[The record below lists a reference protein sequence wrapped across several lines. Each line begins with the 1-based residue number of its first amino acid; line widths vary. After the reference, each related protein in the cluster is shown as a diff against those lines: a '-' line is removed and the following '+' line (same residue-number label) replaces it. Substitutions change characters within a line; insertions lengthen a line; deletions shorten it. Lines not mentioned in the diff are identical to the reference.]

1 MPEPMLLSRA
11 IKLFLGDQKAST
23 GKSYRYV
30 LNYMEEYT
38 HITGL
43 YELSEVHPAHLIEM
57 IQIVVARPTVKSTAT
72 VNKYI
77 KTIKVFFNW
86 CIKHG
91 FIDPPSPAQAI
102 KRKKEPMAVARQKA
116 MPDASYHQLVDCAK
130 WDVRAYALVL
140 FLGDSGDRIG
150 GAAHLKWRDLDLA
163 KRSALVTEKGQDP
176 RYVYFRAECCTA
188 LLRWKTKQG
197 KGDDDY
203 VFSKDGKAISNDA
216 LGQYFTRWC
225 HKAGIGNWG
234 PHSLRHRLGY
244 QMADKRI
251 APSTAAMVLGHV
263 NVTTTLKNYYPRD
276 WERAQQVVDELGF
289 DPANRPQTPKII
301 EDKLGT
307 G

>member
-1 MPEPMLLSRA
+1 METMLLSRA
-11 IKLFLGDQKAST
+11 IKLFLGDQKPTTAR
-23 GKSYRYV
+23 SYAYV
-30 LNYMEEYT
+30 LKFMEEYT
-38 HITGL
+38 HVYGL
-43 YELSEVHPAHLIEM
+43 YNLHEIHPDHLIEM
-57 IQIVVARPTVKSTAT
+57 IQLVVQRPTVKSTAT

-86 CIKHG
+86 CIKCG
-91 FIDPPSPAQAI
+91 FLAPPSPAVAI
-102 KRKKEPMAVARQKA
+102 KRRKEPMAVSRQKA
-116 MPDASYHQLVDCAK
+116 MPDATYLQLVERVK

-150 GAAHLKWRDLDLA
+150 GAAHLRWSDVDLN

-176 RYVYFRAECCTA
+176 RFVYFRPECCLA
-188 LLRWKTKQG
+188 LTRWRTEQAAKP
-197 KGDDDY
+197 DAF
-203 VFSKDGKAISNDA
+203 VFSKDGGLISNDA

-276 WERAQQVVDELGF
+276 WERAQMVVDELGF
-289 DPANRPQTPKII
+289 DPAKKPELPKILK
-301 EDKLGT
+301 DNLGT